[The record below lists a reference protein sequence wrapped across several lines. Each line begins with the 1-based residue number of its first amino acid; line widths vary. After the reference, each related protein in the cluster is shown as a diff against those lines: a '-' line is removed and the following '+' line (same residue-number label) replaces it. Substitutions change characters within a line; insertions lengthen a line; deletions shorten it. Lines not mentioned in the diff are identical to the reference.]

1 MGRAVKPKPET
12 KPKTPTPSPV
22 SPQAGETG
30 GPLQPR
36 EMLAAA
42 VILAV
47 GLCIRLLFMPAEGHS
62 TDVGTFES
70 WMLSLIKYGYHDFY
84 AKAGFVD
91 YPPGYMIILGA
102 FGWIYNT
109 FQHVN
114 LPFDLLKFSIK
125 APAVCAD
132 IGLAYLSFLI
142 VRRTWSA
149 NAGLW
154 AMALVVFN
162 PAVWFVS
169 AYWGQADSV
178 TAVFLVWAVY
188 CMITRRFELAWLLF
202 AFAVLIKPQPIVAA
216 PALLIWQLRSGAA
229 PWRLALIPVI
239 GFGVAYLGS
248 APFAPDL
255 HPVSTIAWLY
265 DRYHTGTAL
274 YPYNSCN
281 AFNLY
286 STRLDFWQP
295 DNKLIPGLPGFQGWP
310 QWAWGIT
317 IVAAFVFAVVL
328 REWRTLGADYTRQER
343 ESSFYM
349 AVFLS
354 LLGLFM
360 FATRMHERYLFS
372 ALAFGPLIFNISA
385 LNRVVYFILSATFLI
400 NLKYALD
407 YLYAPSAD
415 LNPLL
420 VHPISILNVACLFF
434 VAGAYL
440 VPELGEALN
449 SGLDKMRENMAT
461 ANKHRRQAPLAWEGL
476 CGLTRVDVVWIA
488 GLTAATAALL
498 YTNINRP
505 AERIFDEI
513 YYARSAQEYIHH
525 LPQFEWTHPPL
536 SKLILTIGEMLY
548 KVDPVGAR
556 LMSALFGTLTVP
568 LLYAFAKRLFSSTAA
583 SVTAVL
589 LLVSS
594 GYFYVQSRIAT
605 PEIFVAFFALATIY
619 CMYRFWIASQIVRTP
634 SGVIYPDG
642 SRVHDGEVVFDHGE
656 RLALKSAKIQ
666 SEGSTTVWSSSGA
679 RIEDDVS
686 AIGWREDGSIEGTV
700 SSSPVR
706 DTQAWVFWLVMTAVA
721 VGCVISSKWNGLFD
735 LLGIWG
741 VAVAVGLQRRLPWV
755 PERTLEKGAT
765 PIRFVWGNAYGFRLP
780 LFVLATVGITSVIY
794 LLTYIPFWHDGTNSG
809 VGHASLKDLL
819 TLQSVM
825 YHYHHELKAT
835 HPYSSAWWTWPFE
848 LRPVSYYY
856 HVFSGVTPPNEVV
869 AEVLA
874 VPNPIMWLVQLL
886 TVPGAALLAWRARH
900 KGMLLCV
907 AAYFFQ
913 WLPWIASTRID
924 FQYNFY
930 PNTAIIC
937 LCSAYVLLRL
947 WQSAQREGSRPMK
960 VVIAGYVAACLAFF
974 VFFMP
979 VLNAERLPW
988 KQWDARIWY
997 KDGVPHPYGW
1007 I

>member
-1 MGRAVKPKPET
+1 
-12 KPKTPTPSPV
+12 
-22 SPQAGETG
+22 
-30 GPLQPR
+30 
-36 EMLAAA
+36 MLAAA

-47 GLCIRLLFMPAEGHS
+47 GLCIRLLFMPGEGHS
-62 TDVGTFES
+62 TDIGTFES

-102 FGWIYNT
+102 SGWVYNAL
-109 FQHVN
+109 QHVN
-114 LPFDLLKFSIK
+114 MPFDMLKFAIK
-125 APAVCAD
+125 APAVLSD

-154 AMALVVFN
+154 AMAIVVFN

-178 TAVFLVWAVY
+178 TAVFLVWSVY
-188 CMITRRFELAWLLF
+188 LMITRRFEFAWLLF

-229 PWRLALIPVI
+229 WWRLALIPVI
-239 GFGVAYLGS
+239 GFAVAYLGS
-248 APFAPDL
+248 VPFAPDL
-255 HPVSTIAWLY
+255 QPVQTLSWLY

-286 STRLDFWQP
+286 STRLDFWQR
-295 DNKLIPGLPGFQGWP
+295 DDKLIPGLPGFPGWP

-317 IVAAFVFAVVL
+317 IVAAFVFAVAL

-343 ESSFYM
+343 ESSFYT
-349 AVFLS
+349 AVFLC

-372 ALAFGPLIFNISA
+372 ALAFGPLIFNAAAI
-385 LNRVVYFILSATFLI
+385 NRLVYFILSATFLI

-420 VHPISILNVACLFF
+420 VHPVSMINVACLFL

-440 VPELGEALN
+440 VPELGEAVNASLEK
-449 SGLDKMRENMAT
+449 LRDNMAT
-461 ANKHRRQAPLAWEGL
+461 ANAHRRQAPLAWEGL
-476 CGLTRVDVVWIA
+476 CGLTRVDVLWII

-498 YTNINRP
+498 YANINRP

-536 SKLILTIGEMLY
+536 SKLLLTIGALIY
-548 KVDPVGAR
+548 KVDPIGAR

-583 SVTAVL
+583 AVTAVL
-589 LLVSS
+589 LLISS
-594 GYFYVQSRIAT
+594 GYFYVQARIAT

-619 CMYRFWIASQIVRTP
+619 CMYRFWIASQMVRTP
-634 SGVIYPDG
+634 GGVIYPDG
-642 SRVHDGEVVFDHGE
+642 SRISGNEVLFDHGE
-656 RLALKSAKIQ
+656 RLALKGAKIE

-679 RIEDDVS
+679 RVDDEVAS
-686 AIGWREDGSIEGTV
+686 IQWRDDGTIAGTMRGM
-700 SSSPVR
+700 PLR
-706 DTQAWVFWLVMTAVA
+706 DTQAWVFWLVMTSIAVA
-721 VGCVISSKWNGLFD
+721 CVISSKWNGLFD
-735 LLGIWG
+735 LLGIW
-741 VAVAVGLQRRLPWV
+741 VIALAVTLQRRLPWV
-755 PERTLEKGAT
+755 PERTMQKGDS
-765 PIRFVWGNAYGFRLP
+765 PIRFIWGNAYGFRLP
-780 LFVLATVGITSVIY
+780 LFVVATVVITSIVY
-794 LLTYIPFWHDGTNSG
+794 VLTYIPFWHDGTNSG
-809 VGHASLKDLL
+809 VGHATLRDLM

-825 YHYHHELKAT
+825 YHYHHDLKAT

-874 VPNPIMWLVQLL
+874 VPNPIMWLVQVL
-886 TVPGAALLAWRARH
+886 TVPAAAWLAWRARH

-930 PNTAIIC
+930 PNTAIVC
-937 LCSAYVLLRL
+937 LCTAYVLLHL
-947 WQSAQREGSRPMK
+947 WQSAEREGSKPMK
-960 VVIAGYVAACLAFF
+960 AVIAGYVAACLALF

-979 VLNAERLPW
+979 VLNAERMPW